1 MSLEKALKTL
11 SARHSLH
18 WSSLLRSTTQS
29 FPCKNILGLI
39 YGSLNYQR
47 FVIGNNMSLLM
58 DFVSEKKYLA
68 DFSGG
73 TSSNSAKVRAATKE
87 VCRGLNLSD

>member
-1 MSLEKALKTL
+1 
-11 SARHSLH
+11 
-18 WSSLLRSTTQS
+18 
-29 FPCKNILGLI
+29 
-39 YGSLNYQR
+39 
-47 FVIGNNMSLLM
+47 MSLLM